1 MYILSE
7 PLQHVISLFLN
18 IHTKQWLWHV
28 AWLACK
34 SSILTMRCVLFQ
46 YVNLRGGTGHCL
58 PLSLRGYGSQ
68 VPVESHQ
75 TQQHRHYTAS
85 SDGHRQVGVSA
96 SQLITFH
103 NYTEKTEKST
113 HVWLI
118 LFIIGLLLSNLF

>member
-1 MYILSE
+1 M
-7 PLQHVISLFLN
+7 
-18 IHTKQWLWHV
+18 
-28 AWLACK
+28 
-34 SSILTMRCVLFQ
+34 FQ

-75 TQQHRHYTAS
+75 RQQHRHYTAS

-103 NYTEKTEKST
+103 NYMEEIARYSS
-113 HVWLI
+113 
-118 LFIIGLLLSNLF
+118 FIHSSSHLNYSHHKGETALDNALLPIVRHMMVPCVLMKINLKNKVKA